1 MTRDPPTTTGL
12 CGCYDFR
19 SLPAASPTRS
29 FSAAFGG
36 GDPLRNSCAMTGC
49 TKRRA
54 KELRNGYARLRRRVR
69 EEREVHIQ
77 DLELSAGRQGI
88 VGGSLGA
95 T

>member
-1 MTRDPPTTTGL
+1 
-12 CGCYDFR
+12 
-19 SLPAASPTRS
+19 
-29 FSAAFGG
+29 
-36 GDPLRNSCAMTGC
+36 MTGC